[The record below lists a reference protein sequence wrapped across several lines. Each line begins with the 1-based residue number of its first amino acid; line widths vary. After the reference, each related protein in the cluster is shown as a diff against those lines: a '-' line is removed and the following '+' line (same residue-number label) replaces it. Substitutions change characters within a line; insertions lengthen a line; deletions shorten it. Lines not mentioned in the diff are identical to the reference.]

1 MVMLGMDT
9 TTLCIMV
16 MRKFNMRTRNSN
28 PNSHLIS
35 MVIQLQGVFSVGKT
49 LESVLVSTEFS
60 PPVHIPL
67 WFFTCTDR
75 RCSHTFP
82 WGFGYT
88 YPHICLLQYGS
99 ASKPVFFPFNAKGL
113 LLVSSP
119 ITPVKAWKSVEQMQK
134 FHCTQDQIS
143 YLSVLSMTWICV

>member
-1 MVMLGMDT
+1 MGWWEILRLWDLVDTYLCDEYRTIKATISVYILNILLYIFLICMVMLGMDT

-28 PNSHLIS
+28 PNCHLIS

-49 LESVLVSTEFS
+49 LEAVLVSTEFS
-60 PPVHIPL
+60 PPVHMPL

-75 RCSHTFP
+75 QCSHTFP

-99 ASKPVFFPFNAKGL
+99 ASKPVFF
-113 LLVSSP
+113 S
-119 ITPVKAWKSVEQMQK
+119 IQ
-134 FHCTQDQIS
+134 C
-143 YLSVLSMTWICV
+143 